1 MLCDGAYLE
10 AHLFRLSLPQHCPY
24 RGDEAVHEGRGDV
37 SPFPSIP
44 AGSVGHGELTD
55 SGVDKPEESEGGP
68 RREDHRA
75 QLHGCNIS
83 LPKCVKKW
91 RNPTRALRL
100 WLDLP
105 GSHTADRGFKR
116 SRWFSCGWLVYG
128 GRLTCVSPV
137 GWRSAVIV
145 WREGVDEPN
154 FPRWRSLSVCFCLR

>member
-1 MLCDGAYLE
+1 MLCDGNYLE
-10 AHLFRLSLPQHCPY
+10 VYLFRLSSPQHCPY

-44 AGSVGHGELTD
+44 AGRVGHGELTD

-75 QLHGCNIS
+75 QLHGWNIS

-100 WLDLP
+100 LLDLP

-116 SRWFSCGWLVYG
+116 SRWFSCGWFVYG
-128 GRLTCVSPV
+128 SRLTCVSPV
-137 GWRSAVIV
+137 GWRRPVIV